1 MRTSAADCNGRWV
14 GKVYRASQSGL
25 GAHTKRG
32 GTSLGGAEERQC
44 GGGCSRARPEL
55 VTMDELVD
63 KEKANIRAGRAGG
76 FFVYGVTSGVG
87 ANADWPLGA
96 RMRDE
101 VDGGRGD

>member
-1 MRTSAADCNGRWV
+1 
-14 GKVYRASQSGL
+14 
-25 GAHTKRG
+25 
-32 GTSLGGAEERQC
+32 
-44 GGGCSRARPEL
+44 
-55 VTMDELVD
+55 MDELVD
-63 KEKANIRAGRAGG
+63 MEKANIRAGRAGG